1 MREYKELTVDA
12 PFENDAC
19 TVQPK
24 NDDYMQWQATL
35 TGPAG
40 QSSIT
45 LTASWL
51 RRRRFLTA
59 RSLLS
64 CHVCV
69 SPGSPYEDGL
79 FFLDIDFPV
88 DYPFKPPKIHFTTNI
103 YVRFCFPLARVPPRL
118 FPELALLCGCMLK
131 YDVPVFYILFLYVQ
145 HCNVNEKG
153 GICLDSL
160 KDKWSPTLTT
170 KSVLAE
176 IIALLQF
183 PNPDNPLRAEIAK
196 LYKEDKAQH
205 DKNAAEFTRK
215 YAQ

>member
-1 MREYKELTVDA
+1 MSALKRIMREYKELTQDA

-40 QSSIT
+40 
-45 LTASWL
+45 
-51 RRRRFLTA
+51 
-59 RSLLS
+59 
-64 CHVCV
+64 
-69 SPGSPYEDGL
+69 SPYEDGL

-88 DYPFKPPKIHFTTNI
+88 DYPFKPPKIKFTTNI
-103 YVRFCFPLARVPPRL
+103 Y
-118 FPELALLCGCMLK
+118 
-131 YDVPVFYILFLYVQ
+131 

-176 IIALLQF
+176 IMALLQF

-205 DKNAAEFTRK
+205 DKNAAEYTRK